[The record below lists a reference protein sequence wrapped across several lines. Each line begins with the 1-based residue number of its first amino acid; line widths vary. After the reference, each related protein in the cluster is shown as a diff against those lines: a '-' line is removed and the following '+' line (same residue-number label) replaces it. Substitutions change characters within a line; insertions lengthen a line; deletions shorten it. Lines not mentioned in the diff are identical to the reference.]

1 MDQTSQKPSQTPQ
14 QRFLEIQPRTLSAVA
29 LNFSPIHPPTAGLG
43 LTLSLLQEQR
53 AQNLNPSSKRF
64 REQGHSTHPTVLPFC
79 LACWLDRSRLAL
91 LRSSHAEEVVKTPS
105 VAAGKSLPRSR
116 CCAAASER
124 VEGANSMLPLV
135 TFLVHCLTVLINS
148 EMTMSTHFRQ
158 GSLIFFTCFFT
169 MVSKAM
175 SGVKRPVLNT
185 QGGDKT
191 RQEGEKGQGE
201 CHSVTHTSWSRHRHH
216 QNPGHLGWKVLCP
229 LDKP

>member
-1 MDQTSQKPSQTPQ
+1 MVFKGTRSHATDKGVARTSP
-14 QRFLEIQPRTLSAVA
+14 ECLS
-29 LNFSPIHPPTAGLG
+29 SG
-43 LTLSLLQEQR
+43 
-53 AQNLNPSSKRF
+53 RF
-64 REQGHSTHPTVLPFC
+64 REQGHSTHSTVLPFC

-116 CCAAASER
+116 CCAAASEQ

-201 CHSVTHTSWSRHRHH
+201 CHSVTHTSWSRHHHH
-216 QNPGHLGWKVLCP
+216 QNPGHLGWEVSHP
-229 LDKP
+229 LEKP

>member
-1 MDQTSQKPSQTPQ
+1 M
-14 QRFLEIQPRTLSAVA
+14 A
-29 LNFSPIHPPTAGLG
+29 HTA
-43 LTLSLLQEQR
+43 SLL
-53 AQNLNPSSKRF
+53 
-64 REQGHSTHPTVLPFC
+64 V
-79 LACWLDRSRLAL
+79 WLVGWMAPGWYCSGLVM
-91 LRSSHAEEVVKTPS
+91 LRRWLETPS
-105 VAAGKSLPRSR
+105 VAAGKSLPRSQ
-116 CCAAASER
+116 CCAAASEQE
-124 VEGANSMLPLV
+124 EGASSMLPPV

-201 CHSVTHTSWSRHRHH
+201 RHIVTYTSWSRHHYH
-216 QNPGHLGWKVLCP
+216 
-229 LDKP
+229 